1 MRQRLL
7 GLTLV
12 LAAAHVAGVAEAAP
26 PTGKGPPPSARSS
39 TQFALRREDAGGAD
53 GVTARARARAGD
65 CAGALPAF
73 DAAVR
78 VTIEPTLRRDRGL
91 CHEKLGNPFPAIE
104 DYRAYLVA
112 RADAPD
118 ADQIR
123 DRLAR
128 LEEQAGVG
136 GPSAQAVKDRDDP
149 NGFKAGGQFS
159 LGTDAAG
166 HSSSSSS
173 SSATADKPLGPK
185 SGEQERSFDY
195 YAKQEKL
202 ADSADSSALRNGSG
216 FVLGP
221 FVSIPRYFV
230 GDSRKGVQS
239 ELSYAVGA
247 ALRYSFG
254 GAASLISELGYAGIG
269 TSGEIGAFSGPLV
282 FVGLELRIP
291 ISRYASDQLL
301 LGIGPGWE
309 HYTVSG
315 LDGALNVFAGRG
327 RFGYRH
333 VFGPSVGLEVTVDG
347 GPAYFKASGG
357 GDGKLVG
364 LIGGSYAVVIAF

>member
-1 MRQRLL
+1 MRQRLF

-12 LAAAHVAGVAEAAP
+12 LAAAPFAGVAQAAP
-26 PTGKGPPPSARSS
+26 PASTASAPGPARSS
-39 TQFALRREDAGGAD
+39 SQFSLRREEAGGAD
-53 GVTARARARAGD
+53 GTAARARARAGD

-104 DYRAYLVA
+104 DYRAYLVG

-128 LEEQAGVG
+128 LEEQVGVG

-149 NGFKAGGQFS
+149 NGFKASSQFA
-159 LGTDAAG
+159 LGTNTSKASAA
-166 HSSSSSS
+166 
-173 SSATADKPLGPK
+173 SSASVDSKPLGPK
-185 SGEQERSFDY
+185 NGEQERSFDY
-195 YAKQEKL
+195 YAGQEKL
-202 ADSADSSALRNGSG
+202 ADTADGSALRYGSG
-216 FVLGP
+216 FILGP
-221 FVSIPRYFV
+221 FVSVPRYFV
-230 GDSRKGVQS
+230 GETGKGVKS

-254 GAASLISELGYAGIG
+254 GAASLISEVGYAGIG
-269 TSGEIGAFSGPLV
+269 QSGSLTAFSGPLFFLGV
-282 FVGLELRIP
+282 ELRIP
-291 ISRYASDQLL
+291 ISKYASDQLL
-301 LGIGPGWE
+301 LGVGPGFE
-309 HYTVSG
+309 HYTLTGSG
-315 LDGALNVFAGRG
+315 GALNVLTGRG

-333 VFGPSVGLEVTVDG
+333 VFGPSVGLEITVDG
-347 GPAYFKASGG
+347 GPAYFKPTG
-357 GDGKLVG
+357 GDDGKVVGLVG
-364 LIGGSYAVVIAF
+364 ASYAVVVAF